1 MRDLETLGT
10 VYTPF
15 SSYDAKKENLALLNQ
30 KHQTKILS
38 KRMIDS
44 KKSRKIPELLFARC
58 ELVGGNIELENEFL
72 KTDFIGCQSEF
83 CCSSVTPT
91 GSGARQFQL
100 RSVAQSCGVQ
110 DVLPTEKF

>member
-1 MRDLETLGT
+1 
-10 VYTPF
+10 
-15 SSYDAKKENLALLNQ
+15 
-30 KHQTKILS
+30 
-38 KRMIDS
+38 MIDS
-44 KKSRKIPELLFARC
+44 KKSRKIPELFFARC

-110 DVLPTEKF
+110 DVLPTEKFWHSRVLFSSTYETSHVNSQHIREGCFCLKRLVV